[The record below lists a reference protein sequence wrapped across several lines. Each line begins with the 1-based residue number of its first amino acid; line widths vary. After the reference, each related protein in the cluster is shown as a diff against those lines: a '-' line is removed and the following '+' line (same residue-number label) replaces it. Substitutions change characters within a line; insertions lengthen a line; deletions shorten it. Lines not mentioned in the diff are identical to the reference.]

1 MTTLL
6 RGCGTALIT
15 PFTPDGSVDEP
26 AVRNLVSRQ
35 LEAGIDYLVPCG
47 STGEAATLSLEEH
60 VRVVQLTV
68 DVVNGRVPVIA
79 GAGASD
85 TARAVA
91 LAKGCAAVGATH
103 LLVVSPMY
111 NKPPQRGLLSH
122 FRAVA
127 DAAGL
132 PVVLYNVPGRTGGN
146 IDADTVLELAQDARF
161 VAVKEASGRLEQ
173 IDAILAARPD
183 SFGVLSG
190 DDALTLPIM
199 ALGGDGV
206 ISVVSNLFPTAMVAL
221 TRAVAR
227 GKLQEA
233 RVLHRALR
241 PIFAAAFIDSNPMP
255 VKAALAADA
264 LVHDVLRLPLVPLG
278 GAHRDAVLAAMATVR
293 STLVSMDLASRTPDP
308 LD

>member
-1 MTTLL
+1 MTPRL

-15 PFTPDGSVDEP
+15 PFTPDGSIDEP
-26 AVRNLVSRQ
+26 AVRNLVARQ
-35 LEAGIDYLVPCG
+35 LEAGIDFLVPCG
-47 STGEAATLSLEEH
+47 STGEAATLSIEEH

-85 TARAVA
+85 TARAIA
-91 LAKGCAAVGATH
+91 LAKGCASVGASH

-111 NKPPQRGLLSH
+111 NKPPQRGLLAH

-127 DAAGL
+127 DAADL

-146 IDADTVLELAQDARF
+146 IDAETVLELAQDARF

-183 SFGVLSG
+183 AFGVLSG

-199 ALGGDGV
+199 ALGGEGV
-206 ISVVSNLFPTAMVAL
+206 ISVVSNLFPAAMVAL

-264 LVHDVLRLPLVPLG
+264 LVHDVLRLPLVSLG
-278 GAHRDAVLAAMATVR
+278 GAHRDAVIAAMASVR
-293 STLVSMDLASRTPDP
+293 SSLVSMDLASRTPDP

>member
-1 MTTLL
+1 MTPRL

-15 PFTPDGSVDEP
+15 PFTPDGSIDEP
-26 AVRNLVSRQ
+26 AVRNLVARQ
-35 LEAGIDYLVPCG
+35 LEAGIDFLVPCG
-47 STGEAATLSLEEH
+47 STGEAATLSIEEH

-85 TARAVA
+85 TARAIA
-91 LAKGCAAVGATH
+91 LAKGCASVGASH

-111 NKPPQRGLLSH
+111 NKPPQRGLLAH
-122 FRAVA
+122 FRAEA
-127 DAAGL
+127 DAADL

-146 IDADTVLELAQDARF
+146 IDAETVLELAQDARF

-183 SFGVLSG
+183 AFGVLSG

-199 ALGGDGV
+199 ALGGEGV
-206 ISVVSNLFPTAMVAL
+206 ISVVSNLFPAAMVAL

-264 LVHDVLRLPLVPLG
+264 LVHDVLRLPLVSLG
-278 GAHRDAVLAAMATVR
+278 GAHRDAVIAAMASVR
-293 STLVSMDLASRTPDP
+293 SSLVSMDMASRTPDP

>member
-1 MTTLL
+1 MTTAL

-35 LEAGIDYLVPCG
+35 LEAGIDFLVPCG
-47 STGEAATLSLEEH
+47 STGEAATLSIEEH
-60 VRVVQLTV
+60 ARVVQLTV
-68 DVVNGRVPVIA
+68 EVVNGRVPVVA

-91 LAKGCAAVGATH
+91 LAKACAQVGATH

-111 NKPPQRGLLSH
+111 NKPPQRGLLAH

-146 IDADTVLELAQDARF
+146 IDAATVLELAQDARF
-161 VAVKEASGRLEQ
+161 VAVKEASGHLEQ

-183 SFGVLSG
+183 AFGVLSG
-190 DDALTLPIM
+190 DDALTLPVM

-206 ISVVSNLFPTAMVAL
+206 ISVVSNLFPAAMVAL

-227 GKLQEA
+227 GDLKQA

-241 PIFAAAFIDSNPMP
+241 PIFSAAFIDSNPMP

-264 LVHDVLRLPLVPLG
+264 LAHDVLRLPLVSLG
-278 GAHRDAVLAAMATVR
+278 GAHRDTLLAAMAAVR

>member
-85 TARAVA
+85 TARAIA

-111 NKPPQRGLLSH
+111 NKPPQRGLLAH

-127 DAAGL
+127 DASGL

-173 IDAILAARPD
+173 IDAILASRPD

-190 DDALTLPIM
+190 DDALTLPLM

-206 ISVVSNLFPTAMVAL
+206 ISVVSNLFPAAMVAL

-227 GKLQEA
+227 GDLKQA

-264 LVHDVLRLPLVPLG
+264 LVHDVLRLPLVSLG
-278 GAHRDAVLAAMATVR
+278 GAHRDTVLAAMAAVR